1 MSLVGNRRAFWGVL
15 LFVLGSVLVGCKEE
29 GVVHPD
35 ARTAYEALRSAPVE
49 KPLARVNGQEL
60 SAEDFEAFRAD
71 NPTFTR
77 EEAIR
82 AWIEQEV
89 VAQHAASVLGQD
101 DGALAFARKQAM
113 VRVLLGEEVEKKVR
127 LEDEGVAEKLESH
140 RERLQA
146 QMSQPAGVRVSH
158 LVVHVP
164 KERRQEG
171 AQTGT
176 AIPAEERARLFE
188 QAHEWAVKIRAELG
202 ETASLD
208 DLYRAEQRYAAELS
222 GGLLL
227 AVNPHLSFAVPPAES
242 EAGKPQPGS
251 IPAGWL
257 EVVREFAV
265 GAAAMVGQEP
275 GSISEPVRSDFGWHL
290 IRFEKAYPAQLAD
303 LTEVEARARAE
314 VVRAERARRL
324 GEFSSALIEASHIQL
339 FPQVIGQEGQIHGK

>member
-35 ARTAYEALRSAPVE
+35 ARAAYEALRSAPVE

-113 VRVLLGEEVEKKVR
+113 VRVLLREEVEKKVR

-140 RERLQA
+140 RERLRVA
-146 QMSQPAGVRVSH
+146 MSQPAGVRVSH

-164 KERRQEG
+164 KERRAEG
-171 AQTGT
+171 RQQGA
-176 AIPAEERARLFE
+176 AIPAEERARLFA
-188 QAHEWAVKIRAELG
+188 QAHEWALKIRAELG
-202 ETASLD
+202 ETASLE
-208 DLYRAEQRYAAELS
+208 DLYQAEQRFSGELP
-222 GGLLL
+222 GGLML
-227 AVNPHLSFAVPPAES
+227 AVNPHLSFAVPTSES
-242 EAGKPQPGS
+242 EAGKES
-251 IPAGWL
+251 ARKIPAGWL
-257 EVVREFAV
+257 AVVREFAV
-265 GAAAMVGQEP
+265 GAAAMIGQEP

-290 IRFEKAYPAQLAD
+290 IRFEKAYPARPAD
-303 LTEVEARARAE
+303 EVEVEERARAE
-314 VVRAERARRL
+314 VVRAERARLL
-324 GEFSSALIEASHIQL
+324 GEFSGALIENSHVKL
-339 FPQVIGQEGQIHGK
+339 FPQIIEQEGQIHGK